1 MHKIDQYYIGGQ
13 WVAPAPGA
21 SIHEMVCPV
30 TEAVTGTVLLGTRA
44 DVERAVAAARA
55 AWPAWSTT
63 SIASRAALLTRV
75 IERYTARYDE
85 LARAVSAEIGAPI
98 KLSHELQARVG
109 LAQLQSVRVALESF
123 EFSERRGT
131 TEIVREAVGVVALI
145 TPWNWPLN
153 QIAAKVAPALAAG
166 CTVVLKPSEIAPL
179 DARLFAEV
187 LDEAGVPPGV
197 FNLVYGDGATVGSAL
212 ASHPDIDMV
221 SITGSTR
228 AGAQVASSA
237 AGTVERVAQELGG
250 KSPSLIFE
258 DADLPTAVKAS
269 VLACMV
275 NSGQTC
281 IAPTRLLVQ
290 RSQYDAAIEV
300 ACAAV
305 NALKVGDPA
314 AADTILGP
322 ISNRAQYEKV
332 QRMIAIGIEEG
343 ARLVAGGEG
352 RPADL
357 SRGFFA
363 RPTVFADVRNDM
375 TIAREEIFGPVLA
388 LLPFD
393 TEEEAIAIANDTPYG
408 LAAYLWS
415 GDASRVRRVAA
426 RLRAGSVQING
437 AKMDL
442 AAPFGGMK
450 ASGNGREHGAYG
462 LAEFLEYKQITGC
475 AA

>member
-1 MHKIDQYYIGGQ
+1 MHKLDTYYIGGQ
-13 WVAPAPGA
+13 WVAPAPGGQL
-21 SIHEMVCPV
+21 HEMVCPV
-30 TEAVTGTVLLGTRA
+30 TETVTGTVHLGTQA

-55 AWPAWSTT
+55 AWPAWSAT
-63 SIASRAALLTRV
+63 SVASRVALLTRI
-75 IERYTARYDE
+75 IECYTARYEE
-85 LARAVSAEIGAPI
+85 LAGAVSTEIGAPV
-98 KLSHELQARVG
+98 KLSHELQVRVG
-109 LAQLQSVRVALESF
+109 LAQLQSARAALESF
-123 EFSERRGT
+123 EFAERRGT

-166 CTVVLKPSEIAPL
+166 CTIVLKPSEIAPL
-179 DARLFAEV
+179 DARLFTEI
-187 LDEAGVPPGV
+187 LHEAGVPPGV
-197 FNLVYGDGATVGSAL
+197 FNLVYGDGATVGAAL
-212 ASHPDIDMV
+212 SSHPDVDMV

-228 AGAQVASSA
+228 AGAQVATNA
-237 AGTVERVAQELGG
+237 AGTVKRVAQELGG
-250 KSPSLIFE
+250 KSPNLVFD

-269 VLACMV
+269 VLACML

-290 RSQYDAAIEV
+290 RKHYEAAVEV
-300 ACAAV
+300 ACATA

-314 AADTILGP
+314 APDTILGP

-332 QRMIAIGIEEG
+332 QHMIAVGVEEG
-343 ARLVAGGEG
+343 ARLVAGGPG
-352 RPADL
+352 RPAHL

-375 TIAREEIFGPVLA
+375 AIAREEIFGPVLA
-388 LLPFD
+388 ILPFD

-408 LAAYLWS
+408 LAAYVWS
-415 GDASRVRRVAA
+415 GDAARARRVAA

-450 ASGNGREHGAYG
+450 ASGNGREHGAFG

-475 AA
+475 AQ